1 MKISIKDNE
10 IEPASGLI
18 IQDTWDDREK
28 LLCRQKESFFIC
40 QSSLAFKQKHWK
52 ISTLETRYQLISTER
67 HPLLLW
73 LLSGWAI
80 TRGSWRRT
88 WSSSARRPSISS
100 ITPTPAW
107 SVQRTSA
114 TCSVPSASIQLM
126 RSYRWIHYGSLY
138 LAILINF
145 ILSSMDSVRN
155 WVILQLLIIFTGY
168 DYSNWPPC
176 DGISKITGFIGYDVE
191 NHFGEKLWRANWGC
205 LQVMLDVLHLT
216 RPINLHYK
224 FCLDFID
231 SRENWM
237 LSLNILI

>member
-1 MKISIKDNE
+1 MIGKDL
-10 IEPASGLI
+10 IGPSMTFLDLPWPSMTFHDIPSPTMTYYQDRVQCQDLSSPAQIYSQLTQRLVPI
-18 IQDTWDDREK
+18 DSK
-28 LLCRQKESFFIC
+28 
-40 QSSLAFKQKHWK
+40 SS
-52 ISTLETRYQLISTER
+52 
-67 HPLLLW
+67 
-73 LLSGWAI
+73 
-80 TRGSWRRT
+80 
-88 WSSSARRPSISS
+88 
-100 ITPTPAW
+100 
-107 SVQRTSA
+107 
-114 TCSVPSASIQLM
+114 
-126 RSYRWIHYGSLY
+126 
-138 LAILINF
+138 F
-145 ILSSMDSVRN
+145 ILSSMDSVGN

-205 LQVMLDVLHLT
+205 LQVMSRDVLHLS